1 MTTAADTKYKD
12 AYADANSASRVERR
26 RHERLSV
33 HLRARWEGSRGYHEG
48 TISDISAGGCFI
60 LSEGHAGMR
69 ELVKLEIE
77 LHTGA
82 WVRVW
87 AEVTNQFAGVGFGAR
102 YTEFEEED
110 AGKFKL
116 SLEHTRALK
125 LSAAALKKV
134 DGAFRPAGDE
144 EFYVPRVE
152 RHEYKALIALAL
164 PVVNKTLLELPE
176 CQKKSSLRM
185 SVQAYV
191 DLLRVWTVMSEGM
204 AAGPRNFVEAY
215 KCVKDKYKAPIDVL
229 EAMKRGDFPPVL
241 TFLRQKARIYFTFV
255 S

>member
-1 MTTAADTKYKD
+1 MPTAADTKQQ
-12 AYADANSASRVERR
+12 AADASSASGVERR

-33 HLRARWEGSRGYHEG
+33 YLRVRCEGLRGRFDG

-60 LSEGHAGMR
+60 LTETQAAMR
-69 ELVKLEIE
+69 ELVRLEIE

-82 WVRVW
+82 WVKVW
-87 AEVTNQFAGVGFGAR
+87 AEVTNQFAGVGFGVR
-102 YTEFEEED
+102 YTEFEEDD

-125 LSAAALKKV
+125 LSADALKKV
-134 DGAFRPAGDE
+134 DGAFRLGDDG

-164 PVVNKTLLELPE
+164 PVVNRTLLELPE

-215 KCVKDKYKAPIDVL
+215 KCVKDKYRAPADVL
-229 EAMKRGDFPPVL
+229 EAMKRTDLPPVL

>member
-1 MTTAADTKYKD
+1 MQTAADTNQPAGPD
-12 AYADANSASRVERR
+12 SAARVERR

-33 HLRARWEGSRGYHEG
+33 YLRVRWEGMRGRFEG
-48 TISDISAGGCFI
+48 TVSDISAGGCFI
-60 LSEGHAGMR
+60 LSEGNAAMR

-82 WVRVW
+82 WVKVW
-87 AEVTNQFAGVGFGAR
+87 AEVTNQFAGVGFGVR

-116 SLEHTRALK
+116 SLEHTKALK
-125 LSAAALKKV
+125 LAADALKKV

-164 PVVNKTLLELPE
+164 PVVNRTLLELPE

-191 DLLRVWTVMSEGM
+191 DLLRVWTVMAEGM
-204 AAGPRNFVEAY
+204 AAGPRNFVESY
-215 KCVKDKYKAPIDVL
+215 KCVKDKYRAPADVL
-229 EAMKRGDFPPVL
+229 EAMKRADLPPVL

>member
-1 MTTAADTKYKD
+1 MQTAADTKETQP
-12 AYADANSASRVERR
+12 ANSAERR
-26 RHERLSV
+26 QHERLSV
-33 HLRARWEGSRGYHEG
+33 YLRVRWEGMRGRFEG
-48 TISDISAGGCFI
+48 TVSDISAGGCFI
-60 LSEGHAGMR
+60 LTEGNAAMR

-82 WVRVW
+82 WVKVW
-87 AEVTNQFAGVGFGAR
+87 AEVTNQFAGVGFGVK
-102 YTEFEEED
+102 YTDFEEED

-116 SLEHTRALK
+116 SLTHTKALK
-125 LSAAALKKV
+125 LAADALKRV

-144 EFYVPRVE
+144 GSYVPRVE
-152 RHEYKALIALAL
+152 RREYKALIALAL
-164 PVVNKTLLELPE
+164 PVVNQTLLELPG
-176 CQKKSSLRM
+176 CQKKTSLRL

-204 AAGPRNFVEAY
+204 QAGPRNFVEAY
-215 KCVKDKYKAPIDVL
+215 KCLKDKYHAPADVL
-229 EAMKRGDFPPVL
+229 EAMKRADLSPVL